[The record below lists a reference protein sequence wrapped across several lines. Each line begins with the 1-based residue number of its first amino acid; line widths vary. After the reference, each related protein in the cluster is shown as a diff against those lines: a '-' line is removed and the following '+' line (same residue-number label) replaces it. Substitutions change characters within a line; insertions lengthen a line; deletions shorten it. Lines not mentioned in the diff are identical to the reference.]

1 MRHTLIRGSFPLI
14 LHDPPDSLTFSR
26 LFFETY
32 SYYTL
37 RSAMSLPRPP
47 SSASSSGS
55 FSVTEQVSKAACT
68 QLKDNRHSSIPL
80 TYRQEAKELTA
91 ALEKKEFR
99 EALFQYMQEISDP
112 ANRAEQEASAT
123 ETAEFSTSAL
133 TPIACCVGLPP
144 TTRIGG

>member
-1 MRHTLIRGSFPLI
+1 
-14 LHDPPDSLTFSR
+14 
-26 LFFETY
+26 
-32 SYYTL
+32 
-37 RSAMSLPRPP
+37 MSLPRPP

-112 ANRAEQEASAT
+112 ANRAEQEASGHVHRRIRDT
-123 ETAEFSTSAL
+123 RLSS
-133 TPIACCVGLPP
+133 IACCVGLPP